1 MLNFSENNIL
11 LQQQLGDDINSS
23 DNKDRKRLD
32 DTRKN
37 AAICKKCYLITLL
50 NIATNFHKFLE
61 AIPEQE
67 RGKIQNDLWNKNYF
81 IEDSDGPEGDALTF
95 VKSFYEFGIFLS
107 SSPTDLIIVPHGE
120 TPHFVESK
128 DIISSRSLYVNC
140 NSSDSRGLV
149 SVQFLAALNIYLG
162 SNKQSSQNVMNE
174 FLHNPSM
181 QVLTRSY
188 DAFWLEFVAMNCLT
202 REINLL

>member
-1 MLNFSENNIL
+1 M

-37 AAICKKCYLITLL
+37 AAICKKCYLSTLL

-67 RGKIQNDLWNKNYF
+67 REEIQNDLWNKNYF
-81 IEDSDGPEGDALTF
+81 IEDSNGSEGDALTF

-107 SSPTDLIIVPHGE
+107 SSPTDLIIVPHGK

-128 DIISSRSLYVNC
+128 DII
-140 NSSDSRGLV
+140 
-149 SVQFLAALNIYLG
+149 
-162 SNKQSSQNVMNE
+162 
-174 FLHNPSM
+174 
-181 QVLTRSY
+181 
-188 DAFWLEFVAMNCLT
+188 
-202 REINLL
+202 